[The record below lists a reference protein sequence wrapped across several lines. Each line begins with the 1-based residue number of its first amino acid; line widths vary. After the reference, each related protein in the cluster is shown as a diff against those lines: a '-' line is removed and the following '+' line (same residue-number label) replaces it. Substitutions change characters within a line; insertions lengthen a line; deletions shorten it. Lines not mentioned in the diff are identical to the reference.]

1 MKYFYLLFTVAASQ
15 SCDVNMPYQR
25 RTFFPHL
32 YEGDCST
39 QAKSLTI
46 IMGQRKC
53 SKRWVNWHKL
63 RRVML
68 AEMNIIKE
76 KIPVLYIVNNKNLI
90 LKYSNSGLYRY
101 QLICNFHKRRSWAR
115 YVKLKKFTSVLLK
128 FVDKF
133 QIFLKY
139 LQWTNNKSVF
149 YHK

>member
-1 MKYFYLLFTVAASQ
+1 MKFFYLLFTVAASQ

-76 KIPVLYIVNNKNLI
+76 NIPVLYIVNNKNLI

-101 QLICNFHKRRSWAR
+101 QLICNFHKRRS
-115 YVKLKKFTSVLLK
+115 
-128 FVDKF
+128 
-133 QIFLKY
+133 
-139 LQWTNNKSVF
+139 
-149 YHK
+149 